1 MKVSV
6 LIPVYNKA
14 PFVKEAVESVLKGTF
29 ADFEI
34 VCVDDKSTDKS
45 LEVLRSITDPRVR
58 VVELPQNLGPAGAAN
73 AGLDACAG
81 EYIVRLDAD
90 DIALPDRLEKQ
101 VAFMDAHPD
110 IGASGGR
117 LDLFGSTKES
127 WSFPLDPD
135 DCAAQQLFGVPLSQ
149 GASILRRSV
158 IEAHHLR
165 YDPSWPR
172 IGEDWLFWTRM
183 GRVTRFANIAVPVA
197 LYRRGEQ
204 NISHGRDKHADFMV
218 LARNIFAF
226 HGITHTE
233 EELELHLMG
242 LYLFK
247 QKPTKER
254 VRSLRAWFDRLL
266 MINTERNLFPRDAF
280 ARRVA
285 KAWDGL
291 YHYLPRYGAPV
302 AMEHLRLSRSW
313 PMDRVIYLAKYR
325 VNALLGRVANG

>member
-1 MKVSV
+1 MKASV

-14 PFVKEAVESVLKGTF
+14 PFVKEAVESVLKGTYQ
-29 ADFEI
+29 DFDI
-34 VCVDDKSTDKS
+34 ICIDDKSTDNG
-45 LEVLRSITDPRVR
+45 LGVLRSITDPRVR
-58 VVELPQNLGPAGAAN
+58 IIGLPKNLGPAGAAN
-73 AGLDACAG
+73 AGLDACTG

-101 VAFMDAHPD
+101 IAFMDAHPD

-117 LDLFGSTKES
+117 LDLFGSTREL

-149 GASILRRSV
+149 GASIIRRSV
-158 IEAHHLR
+158 LEAHHLR
-165 YDPSWPR
+165 YDPAWPR

-183 GRVTRFANIAVPVA
+183 GRVTRFANIPEPVVR
-197 LYRRGEQ
+197 YRRGEQ
-204 NISHGRDKHADFMV
+204 NISHGRDRHADFTV
-218 LARNIFAF
+218 LLRNIFGF
-226 HGITHTE
+226 HGIAFTD

-247 QKPTKER
+247 RKPTKER

-266 MINTERNLFPRDAF
+266 MINTERNLFPREAF

-285 KAWDGL
+285 QAWDGL
-291 YHYLPRYGAPV
+291 YHYLPRYGAAV
-302 AMEHLRLSRSW
+302 AMEHLRLSRAW
-313 PMDRVIYLAKYR
+313 PMDRVMYLAKYR
-325 VNALLGRVANG
+325 VNALLGRVANR

>member
-1 MKVSV
+1 MKASV

-14 PFVKEAVESVLKGTF
+14 PFVKEAVESVRKGTYP
-29 ADFEI
+29 DFEI
-34 VCVDDKSTDKS
+34 VCVDDKSTDDS
-45 LEVLRSITDPRVR
+45 LAVLRSIADPRVR
-58 VVELPQNLGPAGAAN
+58 IIELTENRGPAGAAN
-73 AGLDACAG
+73 AGLDACIG

-90 DIALPDRLEKQ
+90 DIATPDRLLKQ
-101 VAFMDAHPD
+101 ITFMDAHPD

-117 LDLFGSTKES
+117 LDLVGHTRES

-135 DCAAQQLFGVPLSQ
+135 DGAAQQLFGVPLSQ
-149 GASILRRSV
+149 GGSMLRRSV
-158 IEAHHLR
+158 LETHRLR
-165 YDPSWPR
+165 YDPAWPR

-183 GRVTRFANIAVPVA
+183 GQVTRFANIPDTVV

-204 NISHGRDKHADFMV
+204 NISHGRDRHAYFMG
-218 LARNIFAF
+218 LARDIFLF
-226 HGITHTE
+226 YGIGHTE

-242 LYLFK
+242 LYVFK
-247 QKPTKER
+247 EKPTKER

-266 MINTERNLFPRDAF
+266 MINTERDLFPRDAF

-302 AMEHLRLSRSW
+302 AMEHLRLSRAW
-313 PMDRVIYLAKYR
+313 PLDRVMYLAKYR

>member
-1 MKVSV
+1 MKASV
-6 LIPVYNKA
+6 LIPVYNKS

-29 ADFEI
+29 TDFEI
-34 VCVDDKSTDKS
+34 VCVDDRSTDNS
-45 LEVLRSITDPRVR
+45 LDVLRSIADPRVR
-58 VVELPQNLGPAGAAN
+58 IIELPQNLGPAGAAN
-73 AGLDACAG
+73 AGLDACTG

-101 VAFMDAHPD
+101 IAFMDAHPD

-117 LDLFGSTKES
+117 LDLFGSTRES
-127 WSFPLDPD
+127 WSFPHDPE
-135 DCAAQQLFGVPLSQ
+135 DCAAQQLFGVPVSQ

-158 IEAHHLR
+158 VEEHKLR

-183 GRVTRFANIAVPVA
+183 GRVTRFANIADPVV
-197 LYRRGEQ
+197 LYRRGTQ
-204 NISHGRDKHADFMV
+204 NISHGRDKHSDFMV

-226 HGITHTE
+226 HGIAHTE

-285 KAWDGL
+285 QAWDGL

-302 AMEHLRLSRSW
+302 AMEHLRLSRAW
-313 PMDRVIYLAKYR
+313 PMDRVMYLAKYR

>member
-1 MKVSV
+1 MKASV
-6 LIPVYNKA
+6 LIPVFNKA
-14 PFVKEAVESVLKGTF
+14 PFVQEAVESVLNGTF
-29 ADFEI
+29 QDFEI
-34 VCVDDKSTDKS
+34 ICVDDKSTDNS
-45 LEVLRSITDPRVR
+45 LDVLRSITDPRVR
-58 VVELPQNLGPAGAAN
+58 IIELPRNLGPAGAAN
-73 AGLDACAG
+73 AGLDACTG

-90 DIALPDRLEKQ
+90 DIALPDRLERQ
-101 VAFMDAHPD
+101 IAFMDTHPD

-117 LDLFGSTKES
+117 LNLFGSTRES

-158 IEAHHLR
+158 VEAHHLR
-165 YDPSWPR
+165 YDPTWPR

-183 GRVTRFANIAVPVA
+183 GRVTRFANIAEPVV

-204 NISHGRDKHADFMV
+204 NISHGRNKHADFQV
-218 LARNIFAF
+218 LARNIFEF
-226 HGITHTE
+226 HGIAHTE
-233 EELELHLMG
+233 EELDLHLMG

-247 QKPTKER
+247 QKPTKAR

-266 MINTERNLFPRDAF
+266 MINTERNLFPREAF
-280 ARRVA
+280 VRRVA
-285 KAWDGL
+285 QAWDGL

-313 PMDRVIYLAKYR
+313 PMDRVMYLAKYR
-325 VNALLGRVANG
+325 VNALLGRVVNG

>member
-1 MKVSV
+1 MKASV

-14 PFVKEAVESVLKGTF
+14 PYVKDAVESVLKGTRQ
-29 ADFEI
+29 DFEI
-34 VCVDDKSTDKS
+34 ICVDDKSTDNS
-45 LEVLRSITDPRVR
+45 LEVLRSIADPRVR
-58 VVELPQNLGPAGAAN
+58 IIELPTNLGPAGAAN
-73 AGLDACAG
+73 AGLDACTG

-101 VAFMDAHPD
+101 IAFMDAHPD

-117 LDLFGSTKES
+117 LDLFGSTEET

-149 GASILRRSV
+149 GASIMRREV
-158 IEAHHLR
+158 LGKHQLC
-165 YDPSWPR
+165 YDPTWPR

-183 GRVTRFANIAVPVA
+183 GRVTRFANIPEPVV

-218 LARNIFAF
+218 LVRNIFDF
-226 HGITHTE
+226 HGIRCSD
-233 EELELHLMG
+233 EELDLHLMG

-247 QKPTKER
+247 RKPTKER
-254 VRSLRAWFDRLL
+254 VRSLRAWLDRLL
-266 MINTERNLFPRDAF
+266 MINTERDLFPRAAF

-285 KAWDGL
+285 RAWDGL
-291 YHYLPRYGAPV
+291 YHYLPRYGASV

-313 PMDRVIYLAKYR
+313 PMDRMIYLAKYR
-325 VNALLGRVANG
+325 MNALLGRVANG

>member
-1 MKVSV
+1 MKASV

-14 PFVKEAVESVLKGTF
+14 PFVKEAVESVLNGTF
-29 ADFEI
+29 ADIEV
-34 VCVDDKSTDKS
+34 VCVDDKSTDNS
-45 LEVLRSITDPRVR
+45 LAILRSMDDPRVR
-58 VVELPQNLGPAGAAN
+58 IIALPDNLGPAGAAN
-73 AGLDACAG
+73 AGLDACLG

-90 DIALPDRLEKQ
+90 DIALPDRIARQ

-135 DCAAQQLFGVPLSQ
+135 ACAAQQLFGVPLSQ

-158 IEAHHLR
+158 LEEHGLR

-183 GRVTRFANIAVPVA
+183 GRVTRFANIPETVA

-204 NISHGRDKHADFMV
+204 NISHGRDRHADFTV
-218 LARNIFAF
+218 LARNIFDF
-226 HGITHTE
+226 YGIAHSE
-233 EELELHLMG
+233 EELESHLMG
-242 LYLFK
+242 LYLFNR
-247 QKPTKER
+247 KPTKER
-254 VRSLRAWFDRLL
+254 VRGLRAWFDRLL
-266 MINTERNLFPRDAF
+266 MINTERNLFPREAF
-280 ARRVA
+280 ARRVMR
-285 KAWDGL
+285 AWDGL
-291 YHYLPRYGAPV
+291 FHYLPRYGASV
-302 AMEHLRLSRSW
+302 AMEHLRLSRAW
-313 PMDRVIYLAKYR
+313 PMDRVMYLAKYR

>member
-1 MKVSV
+1 MKASV

-14 PFVKEAVESVLKGTF
+14 LFVKEALESVLKGTYQ
-29 ADFEI
+29 DFEI
-34 VCVDDKSTDKS
+34 ICVDDKSTDDG
-45 LEVLRSITDPRVR
+45 LEVLRSIADPRVR
-58 VVELPQNLGPAGAAN
+58 IIELPQNLGPAGAAN
-73 AGLDACAG
+73 AGLDRSTG

-117 LDLFGSTKES
+117 LDLFGNTRGS

-149 GASILRRSV
+149 GASIIRRSV
-158 IEAHHLR
+158 LEAHHLR

-183 GRVTRFANIAVPVA
+183 GRVTRFANIAEPVA

-218 LARNIFAF
+218 LVRNILAF
-226 HGITHTE
+226 HSIAHTE

-266 MINTERNLFPRDAF
+266 MINTERNLFPREAF

-285 KAWDGL
+285 QAWDGL
-291 YHYLPRYGAPV
+291 YHYLPRYGASV

-313 PMDRVIYLAKYR
+313 PMDRVMYLAKYR
-325 VNALLGRVANG
+325 VNALLGRMANG

>member
-1 MKVSV
+1 MKASV
-6 LIPVYNKA
+6 LIPVFNKA
-14 PFVKEAVESVLKGTF
+14 PFVKEAVDSILNGTF
-29 ADFEI
+29 KDFEI
-34 VCVDDKSTDKS
+34 ICVDDKSTDDS
-45 LEVLRSITDPRVR
+45 LTVLRAIVDPRLR
-58 VVELPQNLGPAGAAN
+58 IIELEKNLGPAGAAN
-73 AGLDACAG
+73 AGLDASIG
-81 EYIVRLDAD
+81 EYIIRLDAD
-90 DIALPDRLEKQ
+90 DIALSDRLEKQ
-101 VAFMDAHPD
+101 IAFMDAHPD

-127 WSFPLDPD
+127 WSFPLDAD

-149 GASILRRSV
+149 GASIIRRSV
-158 IEAHHLR
+158 LEAQHLR
-165 YDPSWPR
+165 YDPAWPR

-183 GRVTRFANIAVPVA
+183 GKVTRFANIADPVV

-226 HGITHTE
+226 HGIPFTE
-233 EELELHLMG
+233 EELDLHLTG

-266 MINTERNLFPRDAF
+266 AINTERELFPRAAF

-285 KAWDGL
+285 QAWDGL
-291 YHYLPRYGAPV
+291 YHYLPRYGASV
-302 AMEHLRLSRSW
+302 AMEHLRLSRAW
-313 PMDRVIYLAKYR
+313 PMDRMMYLAKYR
-325 VNALLGRVANG
+325 VNALLGRVSNG

>member
-1 MKVSV
+1 MKASV

-14 PFVKEAVESVLKGTF
+14 SFVKEAVESVLKGTYPE
-29 ADFEI
+29 FEI
-34 VCVDDKSTDKS
+34 ICVDDKSTDHS
-45 LEVLRSITDPRVR
+45 LTALRSIADPRVR
-58 VVELPQNLGPAGAAN
+58 IIELTENRGPAGAAN
-73 AGLDACAG
+73 AGLEACTG

-90 DIALPDRLEKQ
+90 DIAVPDRLRKQ
-101 VAFMDAHPD
+101 IAFMDAHPD

-117 LDLFGSTKES
+117 LDLFGGTRES

-158 IEAHHLR
+158 LEAHHLR
-165 YDPSWPR
+165 YDPAWPR

-183 GRVTRFANIAVPVA
+183 GRVTRFANIPDTVV

-204 NISHGRDKHADFMV
+204 NISHGRDRHADFMV
-218 LARNIFAF
+218 LASDIFGF
-226 HGITHTE
+226 FGIPCTSADI
-233 EELELHLMG
+233 ELHLMG

-247 QKPTKER
+247 RKPAKED
-254 VRSLRAWFDRLL
+254 VRALRAWFDRLL
-266 MINTERNLFPRDAF
+266 MINTERNLFPRGAF

-285 KAWDGL
+285 QAWDGL
-291 YHYLPRYGAPV
+291 YHYLPRYGASV
-302 AMEHLRLSRSW
+302 AMEHLRLSRAW
-313 PMDRVIYLAKYR
+313 PMDRVLYLAKYR

>member
-14 PFVKEAVESVLKGTF
+14 PFAKAAVESILNGSYP
-29 ADFEI
+29 DFEI
-34 VCVDDKSTDKS
+34 VCVDDKSTDHS
-45 LEVLRSITDPRVR
+45 LDIMRSIDDPRVR
-58 VVELPQNLGPAGAAN
+58 IIELPQNLGPAGAAN
-73 AGLDACAG
+73 AGLEACTG

-90 DIALPDRLEKQ
+90 DIALPDRIARQ

-135 DCAAQQLFGVPLSQ
+135 ECAAQQLFGVPLSQ

-158 IEAHHLR
+158 LEQHGLR
-165 YDPSWPR
+165 YDPHWPR

-183 GRVTRFANIAVPVA
+183 GRVTRFANIAEPVA

-204 NISHGRDKHADFMV
+204 NISHGRNKHSDFMV
-218 LARNIFAF
+218 LARDIFAF

-233 EELELHLMG
+233 DELELHLMG

-247 QKPTKER
+247 RKPTKDS
-254 VRSLRAWFDRLL
+254 VRSMRAWFDRLL

-285 KAWDGL
+285 QAWDGL

-302 AMEHLRLSRSW
+302 AMEHLRLSRAW

>member
-1 MKVSV
+1 MKASV

-14 PFVKEAVESVLKGTF
+14 PFVKEAVDSVLMGTF
-29 ADFEI
+29 VDFEI
-34 VCVDDKSTDKS
+34 VCVDDKSTDDS
-45 LEVLRSITDPRVR
+45 LEVLRSIADPRVR
-58 VVELPQNLGPAGAAN
+58 IIELPQNLGPAGAAN
-73 AGLDACAG
+73 AGLDACTG

-101 VAFMDAHPD
+101 ISFMDAHPH

-117 LDLFGSTKES
+117 LDLFGSTRES
-127 WSFPLDPD
+127 WSFPLEPD

-149 GASILRRSV
+149 GASILRRNV
-158 IEAHHLR
+158 VEEHHLR
-165 YDPSWPR
+165 YDPSWPS

-183 GRVTRFANIAVPVA
+183 GRVTRFANIAEPVV

-226 HGITHTE
+226 HGIAHTE

-266 MINTERNLFPRDAF
+266 MINTERNLFPREAF

-285 KAWDGL
+285 QAWDGL

>member
-1 MKVSV
+1 MKISV

-29 ADFEI
+29 TDFEI
-34 VCVDDKSTDKS
+34 VCVDDRSTDNS
-45 LEVLRSITDPRVR
+45 LDVLRSIADPRVR
-58 VVELPQNLGPAGAAN
+58 IIELPQNLGPAGAAN
-73 AGLDACAG
+73 AGLDACTG

-101 VAFMDAHPD
+101 IAFMDAHPD

-117 LDLFGSTKES
+117 LDLFGSTRES
-127 WSFPLDPD
+127 WSFPHDPE
-135 DCAAQQLFGVPLSQ
+135 DCAAQQLFGVPVSQ

-158 IEAHHLR
+158 VEEHKLR

-183 GRVTRFANIAVPVA
+183 GRVTRFANIADPVV
-197 LYRRGEQ
+197 LYRRGTQ
-204 NISHGRDKHADFMV
+204 NISHGRDKHSDFMV

-226 HGITHTE
+226 HGIAHTE

-285 KAWDGL
+285 QAWDGL

-302 AMEHLRLSRSW
+302 AMEHLRLSRAW
-313 PMDRVIYLAKYR
+313 PMDRVMYLAKYR

>member
-1 MKVSV
+1 MKASV

-14 PFVKEAVESVLKGTF
+14 PFVKEAVDSVLQGTF

-34 VCVDDKSTDKS
+34 VCVDDRSTDNS
-45 LEVLRSITDPRVR
+45 LQIVRSITDPRVR
-58 VVELPQNLGPAGAAN
+58 IIELPQNLGPAGAAN
-73 AGLDACAG
+73 AGLDACTG

-90 DIALPDRLEKQ
+90 DIAMPDRLEKQ
-101 VAFMDAHPD
+101 IAFMDAHPG

-117 LDLFGSTKES
+117 LDLFGSTRES
-127 WSFPLDPD
+127 WSFPLDSD

-158 IEAHHLR
+158 LETHHLR
-165 YDPSWPR
+165 YDPTWPR

-183 GRVTRFANIAVPVA
+183 GRVTRFANIAEPVV

-204 NISHGRDKHADFMV
+204 NISHGRDRYADFALLQRHV
-218 LARNIFAF
+218 LDSFGIAF
-226 HGITHTE
+226 TE
-233 EELELHLMG
+233 DELELQLMG

-247 QKPTKER
+247 RRPTKER
-254 VRSLRAWFDRLL
+254 VRSLRAWLDRLL
-266 MINTERNLFPRDAF
+266 MINSERNLFPRDAF

-302 AMEHLRLSRSW
+302 AMEHLRLSRAW
-313 PMDRVIYLAKYR
+313 PMDRLIYLAKYR
-325 VNALLGRVANG
+325 MNALLGRVANG